1 MRRLVRRLLTM
12 VPVLFAI
19 VTFTF
24 LLTHLAGSDPAVQI
38 AGPQATQATI
48 QHIRVELGLNK
59 PIFDQYTTYLGNVVR
74 LNFGTSIFTGEAV
87 FHALITRIPAT
98 LEIVFLGMCVAVLLG
113 VGFGVLAAR
122 GRGHIRDRAV
132 RGASFGVLALPDF
145 WIALLMIYV
154 FYYLLNWAPPPLGQ
168 FSLTDAQPTT
178 ITHAAILDSILT
190 LNGPA
195 LGAAIGHAILPV
207 LTVGLLFSAP
217 IARLTRSS
225 VIEVLGSDYVRYAE
239 ACGLPQKTL
248 WRYTVRASLAP
259 VVTFVGILFTVLLG
273 GLVLV
278 EQVFSWGGAAQYV
291 AQAAQRDDYPII
303 QGFVLLSGVFAVI
316 VFLIVD
322 VVLQLIDPRVRLET

>member
-1 MRRLVRRLLTM
+1 M
-12 VPVLFAI
+12 VPVLFAV

-38 AGPQATQATI
+38 AGPGATTTTI
-48 QHIRVELGLNK
+48 NHIRAELGLNK
-59 PIFDQYTTYLGNVVR
+59 PLVDQYVTYLGKVVR
-74 LNFGTSIFTGEAV
+74 LNFGTSIFTGEPV
-87 FHALITRIPAT
+87 FSALMTRIPAT
-98 LEIVFLGMCVAVLLG
+98 LEVIFLGMCLALLLG
-113 VGFGVLAAR
+113 VTGGVLAAR
-122 GRGHIRDRAV
+122 GRGHMRDRAV
-132 RGASFGVLALPDF
+132 RGLSFGLLALPDF
-145 WIALLMIYV
+145 WIALLLIYV
-154 FYYLLNWAPPPLGQ
+154 FYYLLRWAPEPLGQ
-168 FSLTDAQPTT
+168 LSITDPQPTT

-195 LGAAIGHAILPV
+195 LEASVTHAILPV
-207 LTVGLLFSAP
+207 VTVGVLFAAP

-225 VIEVLGSDYVRYAE
+225 VIEVLGSDYVRFAE
-239 ACGLPQKTL
+239 ACGLRRRTL

-291 AQAAQRDDYPII
+291 AQAAQRDDYLII
-303 QGFVLLSGVFAVI
+303 QGFVLLSGVFAVL

-322 VVLQLIDPRVRLET
+322 VLLQLIDPRVRIES

>member
-1 MRRLVRRLLTM
+1 ML
-12 VPVLFAI
+12 PVLFAV

-38 AGPQATQATI
+38 AGPQASQATI
-48 QHIRVELGLNK
+48 DNIRSELGLNQ
-59 PIFDQYTTYLGNVVR
+59 PLIDQYFTYLGNVAQ
-74 LNFGTSIFTGEAV
+74 LNFGSSIFTGEPV

-98 LEIVFLGMCVAVLLG
+98 LEVIFLGMCMAVLLG
-113 VGFGVLAAR
+113 VSGGALAAR
-122 GRGHIRDRAV
+122 GRGHFRDRAV
-132 RGASFGVLALPDF
+132 RGLSFGVLALPDF
-145 WIALLMIYV
+145 WIALLLIYV
-154 FYYLLNWAPPPLGQ
+154 FYYLLNWAPAPLGQ
-168 FSLTDAQPTT
+168 LSLTDPQPTT
-178 ITHAAILDSILT
+178 YTHAAILDSILS

-195 LGAAIGHAILPV
+195 LKASIEHAILPV
-207 LTVGLLFSAP
+207 VTVGVLFAAP

-225 VIEVLGSDYVRYAE
+225 VMEVLGSDYVRFAE
-239 ACGLPQKTL
+239 ACGLPRRTL

-259 VVTFVGILFTVLLG
+259 IVTFVGILFTVLLG

-303 QGFVLLSGVFAVI
+303 QGFVLLSGVFAVV

-322 VVLQLIDPRVRLET
+322 LLLQVIDPRVRLES